1 MSRQQSPIRKYIH
14 HRNRSVTNIDHRLPA
29 PDYRRMFS
37 AAMRRTDLSIKQ
49 TPNASV
55 TSSPKSSPSDTTF
68 GLYHG
73 LSIAGE
79 DRLSDSIDSHD
90 NSLRTRK
97 QVVDKAISRYKL
109 NLSASPEKGSDT
121 VCSPFSTLQLM
132 QNINSNT
139 TRQTSPPKDEDY
151 SKHISSEEIYF
162 KTISRLEDEVQHYK
176 TLYEKLAQ
184 QYATDKKLWES
195 EITQLKSRNSKRSK
209 DTERQN
215 EAVLA
220 LEKLRSQLGSSQDL
234 VSKICKMMK
243 ETV

>member
-1 MSRQQSPIRKYIH
+1 
-14 HRNRSVTNIDHRLPA
+14 
-29 PDYRRMFS
+29 
-37 AAMRRTDLSIKQ
+37 
-49 TPNASV
+49 
-55 TSSPKSSPSDTTF
+55 
-68 GLYHG
+68 
-73 LSIAGE
+73 
-79 DRLSDSIDSHD
+79 
-90 NSLRTRK
+90 
-97 QVVDKAISRYKL
+97 
-109 NLSASPEKGSDT
+109 
-121 VCSPFSTLQLM
+121 M

-195 EITQLKSRNSKRSK
+195 EIAQLKSRNSKRK
-209 DTERQN
+209 QGTERES

-220 LEKLRSQLGSSQDL
+220 LEKLRCQLGSSQDL

>member
-1 MSRQQSPIRKYIH
+1 MSRQSPIRKYIH
-14 HRNRSVTNIDHRLPA
+14 HRNHSVSNIDQRLTA
-29 PDYRRMFS
+29 PDFRRMFS
-37 AAMRRTDLSIKQ
+37 AATRRTDLSIKQ
-49 TPNASV
+49 TPKGSIK
-55 TSSPKSSPSDTTF
+55 SSPKSSPSDTTF
-68 GLYHG
+68 GFCHG
-73 LSIAGE
+73 LSLAAE
-79 DRLSDSIDSHD
+79 NRLSDSIDSHD
-90 NSLRTRK
+90 DSLRTRK

-109 NLSASPEKGSDT
+109 NLSASSEKGTET

-195 EITQLKSRNSKRSK
+195 EIAQLKSRNSKRK
-209 DTERQN
+209 QGTERES

-220 LEKLRSQLGSSQDL
+220 LEKLRCQLGSSQDL